1 MLIFFLIVAIL
12 LQKSSFSY
20 CHLQVNYAFVLDFW
34 EVQFF
39 SGYKRRW
46 FNATAA
52 RSKTTLFVGRCFTI
66 LCYQSSRK
74 KKKFLFRIL
83 QLDLPL
89 DLYKPNSPCGVFSL
103 AKTSMSFFWW
113 QRDLIAGMMRKKA
126 ASQKPLLYFL
136 QMINILNFDT
146 GGHNKSLK
154 NVSHPVIDSNFC
166 WCWYRIKT

>member
-74 KKKFLFRIL
+74 KKFFYLGYFNWIYLLICINPIHHVVFLAWPR
-83 QLDLPL
+83 PL
-89 DLYKPNSPCGVFSL
+89 W
-103 AKTSMSFFWW
+103 ASFG
-113 QRDLIAGMMRKKA
+113 DLIAGMTRKKA
-126 ASQKPLLYFL
+126 ASHKPLLYFL

-146 GGHNKSLK
+146 GGLNKSLQ
-154 NVSHPVIDSNFC
+154 NVSHPVIDPNFC